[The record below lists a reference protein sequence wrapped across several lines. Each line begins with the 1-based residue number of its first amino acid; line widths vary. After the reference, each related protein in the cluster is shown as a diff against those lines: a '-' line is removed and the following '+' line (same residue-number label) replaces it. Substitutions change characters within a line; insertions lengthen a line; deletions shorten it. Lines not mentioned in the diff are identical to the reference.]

1 MKIKPWIGLMAVIV
15 ILLGPGA
22 APRAGTKEDLY
33 QKGLELASRNI
44 YGEAIDVLTKVIEM
58 DDRYAPAYLERG
70 KMYFAM
76 SPSHCTEA
84 HADFSKAIALAPE
97 NPLSYY
103 ERGLLNAF
111 LLQNEQ
117 ARSDMETAATLG
129 HQGARAWLEREEASV
144 VTAAPLER
152 K

>member
-1 MKIKPWIGLMAVIV
+1 MMRKPWIGLVIIV
-15 ILLGPGA
+15 LLLGPGA
-22 APRAGTKEDLY
+22 ASGAGPADDLY
-33 QKGLELASRNI
+33 HKGLETASKNI
-44 YGEAIDVLTKVIEM
+44 YGESIRIFTEVLEM

-84 HADFSKAIALAPE
+84 RADFTMAIALAPE
-97 NPLSYY
+97 NPAPYY

-111 LLQNEQ
+111 LLENEL

-129 HQGARAWLEREEASV
+129 HPGARAWLDKEEASI
-144 VTAAPLER
+144 VTAPLER
-152 K
+152 R